1 MKKLIFLIKKGFV
14 LFRRNIAINLIT
26 ITTIATIFFVY
37 NILFILGFSSNKFL
51 ENLAKLQTIRAFI
64 NEEQQDVPINN
75 IVNGISKLEA
85 VKDVKY
91 YSSKDAFEYMK
102 EQLGNS
108 REIERIPK
116 DLFPSFIEITLKN
129 EYTDIDYVKEF
140 QKNLDKYEIFTT
152 TSYGE
157 KWVINFLTIKFGIQ
171 LFMFIISLLITI
183 SVASIIYNTIKIN
196 LSKHKMEVMVY
207 SLVGATKSFI
217 VIPYVVCTL
226 FEVFIS
232 FIVAYF
238 TAFIIFYLLNS
249 KILDTL
255 SINILNFPP
264 FTLVGIILTVILFI
278 AAFSSLYSLGV
289 FLDNAKEYN
298 E

>member
-1 MKKLIFLIKKGFV
+1 MRKLIFLINKGFV
-14 LFRRNIAINLIT
+14 LFKRNIAINLIT
-26 ITTIATIFFVY
+26 VATIATIFFVY

-51 ENLAKLQTIRAFI
+51 ENLARIQTIRAFI
-64 NEEQQDVPINN
+64 NEGQEKSVTN
-75 IVNGISKLEA
+75 IIDEISKLDA
-85 VKDVKY
+85 VENVKFY
-91 YSSKDAFEYMK
+91 NSADAFNYMK

-129 EYTDIDYVKEF
+129 NYTDVEYVRQF
-140 QKNLDKYEIFTT
+140 QKSLDKYEIFTT

-157 KWVINFLTIKFGIQ
+157 KWVINFLTIKFGIH
-171 LFMFIISLLITI
+171 LFIFIISLLISI

-196 LSKHKMEVMVY
+196 LAKHKMEIMVY

-217 VIPYVVCTL
+217 VIPYIVCTL

-232 FIVAYF
+232 FFIAYI
-238 TAFIIFYLLNS
+238 TAFIIFYLLNT

-255 SINILNFPP
+255 SINILRFPP
-264 FTLVGIILTVILFI
+264 LYLIGGILIVALFI

-289 FLDNAKEYN
+289 FLNNAKEYN

>member
-1 MKKLIFLIKKGFV
+1 MRKLIFLISKGFV
-14 LFRRNIAINLIT
+14 LFKRNIAINLIT

-51 ENLAKLQTIRAFI
+51 ENLAKIQTIRAFVSEGQEESVANII
-64 NEEQQDVPINN
+64 NE
-75 IVNGISKLEA
+75 ISKLDA
-85 VKDVKY
+85 VENIKF
-91 YSSKDAFEYMK
+91 YSSADAFNYMK

-108 REIERIPK
+108 REIERIPRE
-116 DLFPSFIEITLKN
+116 LFPSFIEITLKN
-129 EYTDIDYVKEF
+129 EYTDVDYVKEF
-140 QKNLDKYEIFTT
+140 QNNLDKYGIFTT

-157 KWVINFLTIKFGIQ
+157 KWVINFLTIKFGIH
-171 LFMFIISLLITI
+171 LFIFIISLLISL

-196 LSKHKMEVMVY
+196 LAKHKMEVMVY
-207 SLVGATKSFI
+207 SLVGATKAFI

-232 FIVAYF
+232 FVVAYF

-255 SINILNFPP
+255 SISILRFPP
-264 FTLVGIILTVILFI
+264 FHLVGSILAIALFI

-289 FLDNAKEYN
+289 FLNNAKEYN

>member
-1 MKKLIFLIKKGFV
+1 MRKLIFLINKGFV

-64 NEEQQDVPINN
+64 NEEYDVSIDNIIND
-75 IVNGISKLEA
+75 ISQLEA

-91 YSSKDAFEYMK
+91 YSNEDAFKYMK

-108 REIERIPK
+108 REIDRIPK
-116 DLFPSFIEITLKN
+116 DLFPSFIEITLKD

-140 QKNLDKYEIFTT
+140 QNNLNKYEMFTT

-171 LFMFIISLLITI
+171 LFMFIISLLISI

-232 FIVAYF
+232 FIVAYL
-238 TAFIIFYLLNS
+238 TAFTIFYLLNS

-255 SINILNFPP
+255 SINILKFPSI
-264 FTLVGIILTVILFI
+264 TLIGVILIVILFI

-289 FLDNAKEYN
+289 FLNNAKRI
-298 E
+298 

>member
-1 MKKLIFLIKKGFV
+1 MRKLIFLIKKGLV
-14 LFRRNIAINLIT
+14 LFKRNMAINLIT
-26 ITTIATIFFVY
+26 IATIATIFFVY

-51 ENLAKLQTIRAFI
+51 ENLAKIQTIRAFI
-64 NEEQQDVPINN
+64 NENQHGEVKSI
-75 IVNGISKLEA
+75 IKEISLLEA
-85 VKDVKY
+85 VEDVKF
-91 YSSKDAFEYMK
+91 YSSEDAFEYMK

-108 REIERIPK
+108 REIERIPVE
-116 DLFPSFIEITLKN
+116 LFPSFIEITLKN
-129 EYTDIDYVKEF
+129 EYTDVDYVKEF
-140 QKNLDKYEIFTT
+140 QKSLDKYGIFTT

-157 KWVINFLTIKFGIQ
+157 KWVINFLTIKFGIH
-171 LFMFIISLLITI
+171 LFIFIISLLISI

-196 LSKHKMEVMVY
+196 LAKHKMEIMVY
-207 SLVGATKSFI
+207 SLVGATKPFI
-217 VIPYVVCTL
+217 VIPYIVCTL

-232 FIVAYF
+232 FVVAYF

-255 SINILNFPP
+255 SINMLRFPP
-264 FTLVGIILTVILFI
+264 LYLIGSILAVAMFI

-289 FLDNAKEYN
+289 FLNNAKEYN